1 MKLLHMGNSDIK
13 PMDYENNNIMI
24 AGSIEKPKGLWMAQL
39 IDGKSDWIDFVKNEL
54 IESGIS
60 TESAI
65 IDGSVLKIISQ
76 SQIL

>member
-1 MKLLHMGNSDIK
+1 MKLLHMGTTDVK
-13 PMDYENNNIMI
+13 PMNYENNNDMI
-24 AGSIEKPKGLWMAQL
+24 IGSFYKPKGLWAAPL
-39 IDGKSDWIDFVKNEL
+39 TNGKSDWIDFVKKEL

>member
-1 MKLLHMGNSDIK
+1 MKLLHMGTTDVK
-13 PMDYENNNIMI
+13 PMDYENNDTII
-24 AGSIEKPKGLWMAQL
+24 ANSPKKPKGLWAAQL
-39 IDGKSDWIDFVKNEL
+39 INGKSDWIDFVKNEL